1 MDKAPQKASTRKAVV
16 GIDITTMRNFLEG
29 LLKNMQGG
37 VFTLDTNKRIV
48 SFNKAAEWIT
58 GYCLDDV
65 LGKSC
70 KEILHS
76 HICVKECAFDK
87 VTRRGVPLHRADV
100 ELTCRDGESVP
111 VSITCFPLRDSNGKS
126 AGMVGIFRDMSELYA
141 LRGQL
146 MHSEKLALL
155 GQLAAG
161 VAHEINNPINGLL
174 TYIKLLLKKIQ
185 RDNVESSRPELVK
198 YLQTMEREIV
208 HVGRTV
214 SNLLD
219 FSRRSQP
226 DISLV
231 DLNDVIEQSLLLVR
245 DQLALKNAVVKKES
259 SDQLPKIL
267 ADFGQLQQVLVNLLL
282 NAAQA
287 MSDGGEIV
295 ITTSAEGAPG
305 SECFVVLNVSDNG
318 CGISQENLSRIFDPF
333 FTTKGGK
340 DSVGL
345 GLGLSIVHR
354 IVKGHHG
361 RIDVKSKVNK
371 GTTFTVRLPT

>member
-1 MDKAPQKASTRKAVV
+1 MDKTPKKASARRAVV
-16 GIDITTMRNFLEG
+16 GIDITTMRNLLEG

-37 VFTLDTNKRIV
+37 VFTLDTDKRIV

-58 GYCLDDV
+58 SYCLDDV

-70 KEILHS
+70 KEVLRS
-76 HICVKECAFDK
+76 HICNKECAFER

-100 ELTCRDGESVP
+100 EFTSKDGESIP
-111 VSITCFPLRDSNGKS
+111 VSITCFPLRDNKGKS
-126 AGMVGIFRDMSELYA
+126 AGMVGIFRDVSELHA

-161 VAHEINNPINGLL
+161 VAHEINNPINGIL

-185 RDNVESSRPELVK
+185 RDNVESVRPELVK
-198 YLQTMEREIV
+198 YLQIMERETA

-226 DISLV
+226 DV
-231 DLNDVIEQSLLLVR
+231 NMVNLNDVIDQSLLLMR
-245 DQLALKNAVVKKES
+245 DQLALKNTIVKKES
-259 SDQLPKIL
+259 PDQLPEIM
-267 ADFGQLQQVLVNLLL
+267 ADFGQIQQILVNLLL

-287 MSDGGEIV
+287 MTDGGEIM
-295 ITTSAEGAPG
+295 ISTSAEGAPG
-305 SECFVVLNVSDNG
+305 SECFVVLKVSDNG
-318 CGISQENLSRIFDPF
+318 CGITQENLSRIFDPF

-371 GTTFTVRLPT
+371 GTTFTIRLPT